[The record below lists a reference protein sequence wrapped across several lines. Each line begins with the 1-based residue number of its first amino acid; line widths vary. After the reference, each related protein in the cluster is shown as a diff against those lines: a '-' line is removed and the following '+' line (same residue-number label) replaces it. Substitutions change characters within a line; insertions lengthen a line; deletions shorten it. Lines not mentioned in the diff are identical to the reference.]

1 MDKRVRKVAQELV
14 DTKLLA
20 KLSEGEMLPLKPN
33 TIVTVLQDYT
43 MPIVITAQGDLLK
56 KVLWKSF
63 KVHLIYN
70 PLMNNVSK
78 WSDTL

>member
-43 MPIVITAQGDLLK
+43 MPIVITVQGNPLK

-63 KVHLIYN
+63 KV
-70 PLMNNVSK
+70 
-78 WSDTL
+78 

>member
-1 MDKRVRKVAQELV
+1 MAQELV
-14 DTKLLA
+14 DTKFLA
-20 KLSEGEMLPLKPN
+20 NLSESDMLSLKPN
-33 TIVTVLQDYT
+33 TIATVLQDYT
-43 MPIVITAQGDLLK
+43 MPIVITAQGKQKK